1 VSTMDFTL
9 LLFSKHRRTIG
20 DHMARTMVVPEGPRL
35 KKRLNE
41 MHGRELYLSLR
52 SNLVSETT
60 SLREQTLRKYPHVS
74 HLLFAVIGGLL
85 AASAASGIADEKEGE
100 NSG

>member
-1 VSTMDFTL
+1 MFALQPS
-9 LLFSKHRRTIG
+9 
-20 DHMARTMVVPEGPRL
+20 
-35 KKRLNE
+35 
-41 MHGRELYLSLR
+41 GRELYLSLR